1 MASKSLVIGGTG
13 GIGYAIACRIAAN
26 TPSSTVIISGR
37 NEPKNIPHSNI
48 QFRALDASSMRAIKS
63 YTDELKASQD
73 RFSTLVLTQGILTT
87 AGRTETSEGIDR
99 KMALHYYGRQLLIR
113 ELMPAL
119 TEDAKVLIVLD
130 SLRGG
135 PDTMKWD
142 DLDLKSNFTLAN
154 AAAHCMSMNDAMIQ
168 YHGTEQKLAGNKRQF
183 FHAMPGIVRTNIGS
197 SLPWYLRGPASVLSV
212 VLGASPEKCAENL
225 LNGVEKAAA
234 SGEKEGKHW
243 GFINEK
249 GGVFEKP
256 DWDEE
261 KVKKVKE
268 HTWDL
273 VDGVLKA

>member
-48 QFRALDASSMRAIKS
+48 QFRALDASSMRAIKN

-73 RFSTLVLTQGILTT
+73 RFGTLVLTQGILTT

-130 SLRGG
+130 SVRGG
-135 PDTMKWD
+135 PDKLNWD
-142 DLDLKSNFTLAN
+142 DLDLKSTFSIAN
-154 AAAHCMSMNDAMIQ
+154 AAAHCLSMNDAMIQ
-168 YHGTEQKLAGNKRQF
+168 YYGSEQKSAGTKRHF
-183 FHAMPGIVRTNIGS
+183 IHATPGVVRTNIGS
-197 SLPWYLRGPASVLSV
+197 SLPWYLRGPASALSV
-212 VLGASPEKCAENL
+212 VLGVSPETCAENMVKGIE
-225 LNGVEKAAA
+225 NAAA
-234 SGEKEGKHW
+234 SGEKEGRYW
-243 GFINEK
+243 EFINEK
-249 GGVFEKP
+249 GVVFEKP
-256 DWDEE
+256 AWNEE
-261 KVKKVKE
+261 QVQKVKE
-268 HTWDL
+268 HTWGI
-273 VDGVLKA
+273 VDDALKD